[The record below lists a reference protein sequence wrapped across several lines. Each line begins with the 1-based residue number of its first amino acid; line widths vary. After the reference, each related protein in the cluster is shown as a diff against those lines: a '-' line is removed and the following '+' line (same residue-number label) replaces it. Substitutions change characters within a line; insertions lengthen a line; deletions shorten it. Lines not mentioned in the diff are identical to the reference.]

1 MSSLASRLVGRGV
14 FNPDG
19 SFVGRILAIKETTGA
34 AGPTLLTKNS
44 TETAVEIEWSM
55 VAGGKDILVLKPGFV
70 AKSAK
75 SYALPLDATARTGW
89 DVGGFSSAPKPPGE
103 PPVCPTCGKKAKW
116 IKTYGRWFCQNEKK
130 YL

>member
-19 SFVGRILAIKETTGA
+19 SFVGRILAIKEVAGGV
-34 AGPTLLTKNS
+34 GPTLLARNTK
-44 TETAVEIEWSM
+44 ETAFEIEWSR
-55 VAGGKDILVLKPGFV
+55 VAGGKDILVLKPGFE

-75 SYALPLDATARTGW
+75 SYSLPMDASVRRGW
-89 DVGGFSSAPKPPGE
+89 DVGGFKSAPRPQGE
-103 PPVCPTCGKKAKW
+103 PPICPTCGKKTKW
-116 IKTYGRWFCQNEKK
+116 IKRYGRWFCQNEKK